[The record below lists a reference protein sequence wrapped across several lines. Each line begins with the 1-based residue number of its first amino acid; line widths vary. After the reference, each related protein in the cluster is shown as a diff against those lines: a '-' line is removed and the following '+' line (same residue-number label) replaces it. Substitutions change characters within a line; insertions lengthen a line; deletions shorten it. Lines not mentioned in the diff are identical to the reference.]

1 MTDVLTI
8 GIVAG
13 EVSGDALGADF
24 MHQMNAIHPNICWVG
39 VGGQSMQKLG
49 LRSIIDMK
57 RLSVMGLTEVVKHLP
72 DLLRARREILE
83 EFDRQSIDIF
93 VGIDAPDFNLRLGK
107 VLKPKGVFCVQMV
120 SPSVW
125 AWRESRIHTI
135 KAATN
140 LVLCLFPF
148 ELDVYAKHNHPA
160 VCVGHPLLQKLQADE
175 RALDETKAEFISH
188 HRGSFPSLK
197 KLNNQTILC
206 MMAGSRISEIH
217 AILPLLIDSMDELA
231 DDRVGFV
238 LPVVN
243 AEHARLV
250 ELMLFERAPHLL
262 PHAHVVYGEDTP
274 ISHDVMMASDVV
286 VLASGTAT
294 LETLLLHR
302 PMVVVYKLSNLT
314 YTIAKHLVKIPY
326 VSLPNILSYG
336 QTGKPILPEL
346 IQHDATAANIAREV
360 KLILGDPNAQIIK
373 LQQTTATLRKDSH
386 HNAAEAVLTH
396 YQHS

>member
-1 MTDVLTI
+1 MTDMLTI

-24 MHQMNAIHPNICWVG
+24 IHQMNAIHPNICWVG

-160 VCVGHPLLQKLQADE
+160 VCVGHPLLDKLQADE

-206 MMAGSRISEIH
+206 MMAGSRVSEIY

-243 AEHARLV
+243 AEHARLI

-326 VSLPNILSYG
+326 VSLPNILSHG
-336 QTGKPILPEL
+336 QTGKPIVPEL

>member
-1 MTDVLTI
+1 
-8 GIVAG
+8 
-13 EVSGDALGADF
+13 
-24 MHQMNAIHPNICWVG
+24 
-39 VGGQSMQKLG
+39 
-49 LRSIIDMK
+49 
-57 RLSVMGLTEVVKHLP
+57 
-72 DLLRARREILE
+72 
-83 EFDRQSIDIF
+83 
-93 VGIDAPDFNLRLGK
+93 
-107 VLKPKGVFCVQMV
+107 
-120 SPSVW
+120 
-125 AWRESRIHTI
+125 
-135 KAATN
+135 
-140 LVLCLFPF
+140 
-148 ELDVYAKHNHPA
+148 
-160 VCVGHPLLQKLQADE
+160 
-175 RALDETKAEFISH
+175 
-188 HRGSFPSLK
+188 
-197 KLNNQTILC
+197 
-206 MMAGSRISEIH
+206 
-217 AILPLLIDSMDELA
+217 MDELA

-243 AEHARLV
+243 AEHARLI

-326 VSLPNILSYG
+326 VSLPNILSHG
-336 QTGKPILPEL
+336 QTGKPIVPEL